1 MSSLIRLEILR
12 VLRNRRY
19 LFFTVIFPV
28 MMFFFYASTNFGTQS
43 FNGVSPKTY
52 YMVSMATFGTVGA
65 ALNTAMRIALERKSG
80 WTRQLRLTALPGWA
94 YVLSK
99 VAAAGTVTLP
109 AVLAVF
115 GAGVAEGVH
124 FPLVTWL
131 GMGVAVWGG
140 GFVFSAAGVALGY
153 AAAPDTVQPITMVGY
168 MGLAFLGGSW
178 FPLSGGLKS
187 VGQYT
192 PVYLYNE
199 LARYPVNGVSVGA
212 SQVIGLAAYL
222 AVFAALAAWL
232 YQRDRKS
239 V

>member
-1 MSSLIRLEILR
+1 MGQLIKLEVLR

-19 LFFTVIFPV
+19 LFFTVVFPA
-28 MMFFFYASTNFGTQS
+28 MMYFFYSSS
-43 FNGVSPKTY
+43 FKNQMFDGISYKTY

-65 ALNTAMRIALERKSG
+65 ALNTAMRISLERKSG

-99 VAAAGTVTLP
+99 VVAAGVVTLP
-109 AVLAVF
+109 AVVVVF
-115 GAGVAEGVH
+115 AMGAFQGVH
-124 FPLVTWL
+124 FPVSTWL
-131 GMGVAVWGG
+131 GMGFAVWAG
-140 GFVFSAAGVALGY
+140 GFVFAAAGVALGY
-153 AAAPDTVQPITMVGY
+153 AAAPDTVQPITMVSY
-168 MGLAFLGGSW
+168 MGMAFLGGSW
-178 FPLSGGLKS
+178 FPLTGGLKT

-199 LARYPVNGVSVGA
+199 LAKYPVNGVSVGA
-212 SQVIGLAAYL
+212 SQIAGLAAYL

-232 YQRDRKS
+232 YQRDRKT

>member
-1 MSSLIRLEILR
+1 M
-12 VLRNRRY
+12 
-19 LFFTVIFPV
+19 
-28 MMFFFYASTNFGTQS
+28 
-43 FNGVSPKTY
+43 NGVPLKTY

-65 ALNTAMRIALERKSG
+65 ALNTAMRISLERKSG

-99 VAAAGTVTLP
+99 VIAAGVVTLP

-115 GAGVAEGVH
+115 GMGAAQGVH
-124 FPLVTWL
+124 FPIGSWL
-131 GMGVAVWGG
+131 GMGLAVWGG
-140 GFVFSAAGVALGY
+140 GFVFAAAGVALGY
-153 AAAPDTVQPITMVGY
+153 AAAPDTVQPITMVSY

-178 FPLSGGLKS
+178 FPLSGGLKT

-199 LARYPVNGVSVGA
+199 LAKYPVNGVSVGA

-232 YQRDRKS
+232 YQRDRKAL
-239 V
+239 

>member
-1 MSSLIRLEILR
+1 MSQLIKLEVLR

-19 LFFTVIFPV
+19 LFFTVLFPV
-28 MMFFFYASTNFGTQS
+28 MMFFFYASANIPGS
-43 FNGVSPKTY
+43 LNGVDAKTY

-65 ALNTAMRIALERKSG
+65 ALNTAMRISLERKSG

-99 VAAAGTVTLP
+99 VVAAGVVTLP

-115 GAGVAEGVH
+115 GAGIAEGVR
-124 FPLVTWL
+124 FPIGTWL
-131 GMGVAVWGG
+131 AMGLLIWAG
-140 GFVFSAAGVALGY
+140 GFVFAAAGVALGY
-153 AAAPDTVQPITMVGY
+153 AAAPDAVQPITMIGY
-168 MGLAFLGGSW
+168 MGMAFLGGSW

-187 VGQYT
+187 AGEYT
-192 PVYLYNE
+192 PVYLFNQ
-199 LARYPVNGVSVGA
+199 LAKSPLGGVSVSAGEVA
-212 SQVIGLAAYL
+212 GLIAYL

-232 YQRDRKS
+232 YQRDRKT

>member
-1 MSSLIRLEILR
+1 MSQLIKLEVLR

-19 LFFTVIFPV
+19 LFFTVLFPV
-28 MMFFFYASTNFGTQS
+28 MMYFFYASS
-43 FNGVSPKTY
+43 FKNQTFDGISYKTY

-65 ALNTAMRIALERKSG
+65 ALNTAMRISLERKSG

-99 VAAAGTVTLP
+99 VVAAGVVTLP

-115 GAGVAEGVH
+115 GTGMIEGVH
-124 FPLVTWL
+124 FPVTTWL
-131 GMGVAVWGG
+131 GMGLAVWAG
-140 GFVFSAAGVALGY
+140 GFVFAAAGVALGY
-153 AAAPDTVQPITMVGY
+153 AAAPDTVQPITMVSY
-168 MGLAFLGGSW
+168 MGMAFLGGSW

-187 VGQYT
+187 IGQYT

-199 LARYPVNGVSVGA
+199 LAKYPVNGVSVGVG
-212 SQVIGLAAYL
+212 QVAGLAAYL

-232 YQRDRKS
+232 YQRDRKT